1 MQHLIMP
8 VRQPCV
14 LLTSE
19 VCSSRMVTS
28 SMLGPS
34 DSTSQK
40 SCSGRY
46 ATLAVHAR
54 ACWLTKL
61 GLCCP
66 KVHMHRS
73 CGPWLSSAHKE
84 SILDAIADG
93 NQHTIALARCT
104 VRQESQLGENAT
116 LGHLTVILPSVGMPE
131 AAHPHHELDLVN

>member
-1 MQHLIMP
+1 
-8 VRQPCV
+8 
-14 LLTSE
+14 
-19 VCSSRMVTS
+19 
-28 SMLGPS
+28 
-34 DSTSQK
+34 
-40 SCSGRY
+40 
-46 ATLAVHAR
+46 
-54 ACWLTKL
+54 
-61 GLCCP
+61 
-66 KVHMHRS
+66 MHRS